1 MSVHRHRIPTAALLA
16 GGLVLTSTSMA
27 SAAPTTTTNAVS
39 TSPTTSA
46 PALDEAELAAAGLT
60 RADADAIVRE
70 AEAAVAA
77 AEERGEITSA
87 DAAAFRDS
95 VLTTRSTGGT
105 GEDGQAS
112 TMALP
117 VWAAAAIVGCAG
129 SVMLGEGSDQVKNA
143 LRTGGVDSATDIA
156 LGIGVDCVFGAVPG
170 GAIGAAAKKTLTQ
183 PIKDTLRPA
192 VKKVIETFQ
201 RDNG

>member
-27 SAAPTTTTNAVS
+27 SAAPTTTNVVS
-39 TSPTTSA
+39 TPPTTSA
-46 PALDEAELAAAGLT
+46 PTLDETELAAVGLT
-60 RADADAIVRE
+60 REDADTIVRE
-70 AEAAVAA
+70 AEAALAA
-77 AEERGEITSA
+77 AEAQGDITSA

-95 VLTTRSTGGT
+95 LLTTGSTGGE
-105 GEDGQAS
+105 GDAS

-129 SVMLGEGSDQVKNA
+129 SVMLGEGADQVKNA

>member
-1 MSVHRHRIPTAALLA
+1 MMNAHRYRIPTAVLLA

-27 SAAPTTTTNAVS
+27 SAAPTATNAVIAPAS
-39 TSPTTSA
+39 TSA
-46 PALDEAELAAAGLT
+46 PTLTEAELAEVGLT
-60 RADADAIVRE
+60 REDADAIVRE
-70 AEAAVAA
+70 AEAALAA
-77 AEERGEITSA
+77 AEARGEITAA
-87 DAAAFRDS
+87 DAAAFRQHL
-95 VLTTRSTGGT
+95 LTTGSGGSGEVST
-105 GEDGQAS
+105 Q
-112 TMALP
+112 ALP
-117 VWAAAAIVGCAG
+117 VWAAAAIIGCAG
-129 SVMLGEGSDQVKNA
+129 SVMLGEGADQVKNA

-201 RDNG
+201 RNND